1 MDHQHNPSNPG
12 GAHGPALPLASN
24 SVGAVSLCNC
34 GVLTLHLSC
43 FSVRLEPGA
52 FQELHKLLGLAL
64 HELRIPAAARP
75 ELGASAAEA
84 EPTISHGEALH

>member
-1 MDHQHNPSNPG
+1 MDHQHSSNPG

-24 SVGAVSLCNC
+24 GVGAVSLCPC

-43 FSVRLEPGA
+43 FSLRLEPGA

-64 HELRIPAAARP
+64 GELRPPATAAP
-75 ELGASAAEA
+75 EHIGITAEA
-84 EPTISHGEALH
+84 QASSGPGEALH

>member
-1 MDHQHNPSNPG
+1 MDHQHSSNPG

-24 SVGAVSLCNC
+24 GVGAVSLCPC

-43 FSVRLEPGA
+43 FSLRLEPGA

-64 HELRIPAAARP
+64 GELRIPAAAAP
-75 ELGASAAEA
+75 ERVSSAPEA
-84 EPTISHGEALH
+84 QPGEALH